1 MKWSRE
7 HSYKKDKPISNLS
20 FNFMSFYFR
29 IRDFFSAP
37 INILNQLD
45 IIPGS
50 HILDYGC
57 GSGSYSIPAAE
68 IVGHA
73 GKVFAAD
80 IHTIAIRE
88 VMKKANFR
96 GYNNIQTILT
106 DCKTDLSN
114 SSIDIVLLFYVL
126 HDFKDPDL
134 IVDELATVLKSAGRL
149 IVIDHKFDNE
159 KIISV
164 IGHATNELKLKETK
178 NRILIFSKDNNFRR
192 TVDT

>member
-1 MKWSRE
+1 MKESRE
-7 HSYKKDKPISNLS
+7 YSYKKDKPISNLS

-29 IRDFFSAP
+29 IRDFFSSP
-37 INILNQLD
+37 ITILNQLD
-45 IIPGS
+45 INPGS

-68 IVGHA
+68 LVGHT

-80 IHTIAIRE
+80 IHAIAIHE
-88 VMKKANFR
+88 VRKKANFR

-114 SSIDIVLLFYVL
+114 ASIDIVLLFYVL
-126 HDFKDPDL
+126 HDFKNPDL
-134 IVDELATVLKSAGRL
+134 IVKELARVLKSAGRL
-149 IVIDHKFDNE
+149 IVIDHKFDTE

-192 TVDT
+192 TVHT

>member
-1 MKWSRE
+1 
-7 HSYKKDKPISNLS
+7 
-20 FNFMSFYFR
+20 
-29 IRDFFSAP
+29 
-37 INILNQLD
+37 
-45 IIPGS
+45 
-50 HILDYGC
+50 
-57 GSGSYSIPAAE
+57 
-68 IVGHA
+68 
-73 GKVFAAD
+73 VFAAD

-149 IVIDHKFDNE
+149 IVLI
-159 KIISV
+159 
-164 IGHATNELKLKETK
+164 TN
-178 NRILIFSKDNNFRR
+178 LIMRK
-192 TVDT
+192 